1 MEDLGILA
9 YCIWISNKFI
19 IIGKSAAVFKG
30 LVVVRQASR
39 MPSWMARERPA
50 GGNRVIPNCQ
60 DGWSFGV
67 HALMEV
73 ILILSVFGPAKYR
86 ATLVILCDTTTGGW
100 EEGGRFWNPS
110 YFRDHE

>member
-39 MPSWMARERPA
+39 MPS
-50 GGNRVIPNCQ
+50 
-60 DGWSFGV
+60 
-67 HALMEV
+67 
-73 ILILSVFGPAKYR
+73 
-86 ATLVILCDTTTGGW
+86 
-100 EEGGRFWNPS
+100 
-110 YFRDHE
+110 